1 MRTLPFSSGRRRF
14 LAAVAALVLRQPAR
28 GASGAPP
35 TPGPRDVCPVCGMLV
50 AKYPSWVAILEVEDG
65 PVRFF
70 DGAKDLFKYLF
81 QLRKG
86 GGSRPA
92 PRIARIWV
100 TEYYGLTRV
109 DARSAFYVVGS
120 DVLGP
125 MGHELVPLAS
135 RDEAE
140 EFLADHK
147 GRRILRFDD
156 VKVDTPGKLDSK
168 RFD

>member
-1 MRTLPFSSGRRRF
+1 MLCSERRRF
-14 LAAVAALVLRQPAR
+14 LVAVAALVLPLPVR
-28 GASGAPP
+28 GAGGGPP
-35 TPGPRDVCPVCGMLV
+35 APGPRDVCPVCGMLV
-50 AKYPSWVAILEVEDG
+50 AKYPNWIAILELEDG
-65 PVRFF
+65 KPSFF
-70 DGAKDLFKYLF
+70 DGAKDLFKYFFDL
-81 QLRKG
+81 QKAARGRK
-86 GGSRPA
+86 P
-92 PRIARIWV
+92 PRISRLWV

-109 DARSAFYVVGS
+109 DARTAFYVVGS

-135 RDEAE
+135 GEEAE

-156 VKVDTPGKLDSK
+156 VTFDTPEKLDSK